1 MREEK
6 KAGRGGAVAE
16 RQQARRPSPAPS
28 GAAVGLL
35 GLQASVG
42 NAAVVQMLRREGA
55 QRRPA
60 PHRHAG
66 APTRAGHHA
75 HRDEV
80 PAVQRSAVH
89 EVLRGSGRPLDQA
102 SRADMEARLGA
113 DFGDV
118 RVHTG
123 PAARASAAEIGARA
137 YTSGNHVVLGE
148 GGHDRHTLAH
158 ELTHVIQQRRGPVAG
173 TDNGGG
179 LRVSDP
185 SDRFEREAEA
195 NAARVLR
202 GPAPARTHEPEAA
215 GAAPGPAAVQRVTI
229 GEAMPGRVVPADR
242 VQAFQDLARQVW
254 AGADQALV
262 RETWQGFFQS
272 LGSEQAVRDFCEQ
285 NRAAFQP
292 PLPAA
297 LPADVG
303 QLVDLALNSLPD
315 NAPFP
320 HRDGADA
327 LYWYLLD
334 VVLDPAYGFEDTMDL
349 ADEIGPDL
357 LRRDILNP
365 VNFASCYPTAQHLF
379 PVLSGVTAQ
388 QGESREALSHRAA
401 NEAMA
406 QGPGNDRDVTENAGA
421 FRTAVAGLTNAIR
434 SAEGHGAEAVFRI
447 EFAGHGFT
455 LVLRRPD
462 PAQTALHIELIESLA
477 HAASLDSS
485 LKRPGM
491 PVDAVCQALTQMADD
506 DWQVRQ
512 QGAGTLGWNSHALF
526 LHDAGQPG
534 TPGYPRSSYPGQA
547 NAAEGEYF
555 PRTKMKWWA
564 NPLHPN
570 GVENWAQQGRDRLGR
585 LENAG
590 L

>member
-1 MREEK
+1 
-6 KAGRGGAVAE
+6 
-16 RQQARRPSPAPS
+16 
-28 GAAVGLL
+28 
-35 GLQASVG
+35 
-42 NAAVVQMLRREGA
+42 MLRREGA
-55 QRRPA
+55 
-60 PHRHAG
+60 HTG
-66 APTRAGHHA
+66 HA
-75 HRDEV
+75 HRDEE

-89 EVLRGSGRPLDQA
+89 QVLRGTGRPLDQA

-113 DFGDV
+113 DFSDV

-148 GGHDRHTLAH
+148 GGLDRHTLAH
-158 ELTHVIQQRRGPVAG
+158 ELTHVVQQRRGPVAG
-173 TDNGGG
+173 TDNGSG

-195 NAARVLR
+195 NATRVLR
-202 GPAPARTHEPEAA
+202 GPAPAPQTHEAEDT
-215 GAAPGPAAVQRVTI
+215 GAASGPAAVQRTTI
-229 GEAMPGRVVPADR
+229 GQAMPGRVVPAER
-242 VQAFQDLARQVW
+242 MQAFQDLARQVW
-254 AGADQALV
+254 QGADRDLV
-262 RETWQGFFQS
+262 QETWRGFFRS
-272 LGSEQAVRDFCEQ
+272 LGSEQAVQEFCEQ
-285 NRAAFQP
+285 NRTAFQP
-292 PLPAA
+292 PLPDA
-297 LPADVG
+297 LPAAG
-303 QLVDLALNSLPD
+303 QLIDLAVNSLPA

-334 VVLDPAYGFEDTMDL
+334 MVLDPAYGFEDTMDL
-349 ADEIGPDL
+349 AAEIGPDL
-357 LRRDILNP
+357 LRRDILDP
-365 VNFASCYPTAQHLF
+365 VNFASCYPTAEHLF
-379 PVLSGVTAQ
+379 PILSGVTSQ
-388 QGESREALSHRAA
+388 QGESREALSRRAA
-401 NEAMA
+401 NEAAA
-406 QGPGNDRDVTENAGA
+406 QGPGNDRDITENAAA

-434 SAEGHGAEAVFRI
+434 SAAGQGGEAVFRI

-462 PAQTALHIELIESLA
+462 PAQPALHIELIESLA

-491 PVDAVCQALTQMADD
+491 PVEAVCQALTQMADD

-534 TPGYPRSSYPGQA
+534 APDYPRSSYPRQA
-547 NAAEGEYF
+547 NATEGEYF

-564 NPLHPN
+564 NPLHPD
-570 GVENWAQQGRDRLGR
+570 GVENWAAQGRDRLGR
-585 LENAG
+585 LEQAG